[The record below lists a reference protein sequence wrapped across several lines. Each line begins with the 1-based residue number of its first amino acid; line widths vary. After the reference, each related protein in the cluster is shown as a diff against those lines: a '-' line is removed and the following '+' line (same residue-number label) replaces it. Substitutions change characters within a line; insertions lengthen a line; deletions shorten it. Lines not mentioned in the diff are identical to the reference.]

1 MRNSAAVTTSKLR
14 PVVLI
19 AVLTALVAGLTACAS
34 GPSQV
39 NAAVIVDGQA
49 ISVDEVQD
57 LVDKVVREQPAA
69 RPLAQ
74 QRKLDLVSRE
84 AVGQLVLHQLLDKAA
99 AKEHISVTPEEIDQA
114 VQQDPFKDELPAD
127 GSVPTEALSAQ
138 LVYRAR
144 DLRDTITDQVL
155 MVKLADKY
163 FDKLQVTIDYTSVAA
178 TDPSAK
184 AESLRGKVDA
194 KARELA
200 ADPDNAAAVIARDT
214 KAGVDAKEGEQF
226 PAVQSAALAA
236 TVMFGSSEGSVVA
249 FEPSPEQAFW
259 VIALIR
265 ERDTDATVD
274 SSQAPQVQPAELVA
288 VGKRM
293 LQPYAEQSDIRVS
306 PRYGVWDMAAMGL
319 APSEEETVGVFIPPK
334 SGDGQQ

>member
-19 AVLTALVAGLTACAS
+19 AVLTALVAGLTACGS

-39 NAAVIVDGQA
+39 NAAVIVDGKA
-49 ISVDEVQD
+49 ISVDDVQN
-57 LVDKVVREQPAA
+57 LLDKIVREQPAA

-74 QRKLDLVSRE
+74 QRKLDMVARE
-84 AVGQLVLHQLLDKAA
+84 AVSQLVLHELLEKAA
-99 AKEHISVTPEEIDQA
+99 AEEGISATPEEIDAA
-114 VQQDPFKDELPAD
+114 VKQDPFKDELPAD
-127 GSVPTEALSAQ
+127 GSVPPTALSEQ

-184 AESLRGKVDA
+184 PESLRGKVEA

-200 ADPDNAAAVIARDT
+200 ADPDNAAALIAKDVQ
-214 KAGVDAKEGEQF
+214 AGGDAKEGQEF

-236 TVMFGSSEGSVVA
+236 TAMFGASEGSVVA
-249 FEPSPEQAFW
+249 FEPSPDQAFW

-265 ERDTDATVD
+265 KRDTNATVD
-274 SSQAPQVQPAELVA
+274 TSQAPQVQPQELVA

-293 LQPYAEQSDIRVS
+293 LEPLAEDSDIEVS
-306 PRYGVWDMAAMGL
+306 PRYGVWDMSAMGV
-319 APSEEETVGVFIPPK
+319 APSEEETVGIVIPPK
-334 SGDGQQ
+334 TDDAAR